1 MNIETLR
8 ERLTLYYEAE
18 RQILSG
24 AQSYKLGDRE
34 LRRADLSQIRSA
46 ITDIQNQ
53 IALLENG
60 QGMMKRAV
68 FID

>member
-1 MNIETLR
+1 MIEILR
-8 ERLTLYYEAE
+8 ERLNLYLEAE

-24 AQSYKLGDRE
+24 AAEYQLGDRR
-34 LRRADLSQIRSA
+34 LKRADLSQIRQA
-46 ITDIQNQ
+46 ITELQNE